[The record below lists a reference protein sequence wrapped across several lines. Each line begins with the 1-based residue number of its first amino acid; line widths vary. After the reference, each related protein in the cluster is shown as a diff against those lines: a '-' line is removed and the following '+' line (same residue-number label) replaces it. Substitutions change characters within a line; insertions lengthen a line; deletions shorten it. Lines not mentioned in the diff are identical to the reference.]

1 MSKIFGRY
9 LFIHFGP
16 LIAFMQMCIPS
27 LRDIRLKD
35 QQRDG
40 GGGGQYYQKPQIKMD
55 KQINQ
60 TIRYSS
66 YRNLTYSFL
75 VPLRHLSIHSLIVMK
90 PIPQTSNLKVLGF
103 NLSFFFHLHLSFC
116 NAPPN
121 GI

>member
-40 GGGGQYYQKPQIKMD
+40 GGGG
-55 KQINQ
+55 
-60 TIRYSS
+60 TI
-66 YRNLTYSFL
+66 LPETTD
-75 VPLRHLSIHSLIVMK
+75 
-90 PIPQTSNLKVLGF
+90 Q
-103 NLSFFFHLHLSFC
+103 
-116 NAPPN
+116 N
-121 GI
+121 G